1 MEWFF
6 RAIGQASLSPKK
18 ADCGDWE
25 FMLRSLN
32 KKVSWAP
39 HQKQRKNTKHLLAS
53 KHVWRWR
60 RKKMAKHHRKI
71 DMNLHDDFLSPFGPP
86 GCRTCLGIDSSC
98 TFHKHETVENK
109 WKKKKNLDLLPVKL
123 RHKSS
128 SLFNVFVSRCEGEED
143 RLLGWLRIY
152 QYFFAEYS
160 IRDSKNHQSSS
171 HETLMI
177 KFKCSMILSN

>member
-18 ADCGDWE
+18 ADCGYWK

-39 HQKQRKNTKHLLAS
+39 HQKQRKNTKHLLAT

-60 RKKMAKHHRKI
+60 RKKMAKQHRKKI
-71 DMNLHDDFLSPFGPP
+71 RFLHDDFLSPFGPP

-98 TFHKHETVENK
+98 TFHKHETVEIK
-109 WKKKKNLDLLPVKL
+109 WKKLDLLPVKL

-128 SLFNVFVSRCEGEED
+128 SLFNVFAHWFSIRGAKTKKTDCWADYESINISSLNIPYAI
-143 RLLGWLRIY
+143 RKTIY
-152 QYFFAEYS
+152 QAVTKPQKE
-160 IRDSKNHQSSS
+160 QV
-171 HETLMI
+171 LMFNI
-177 KFKCSMILSN
+177 E